1 MWHVGAFAISFT
13 LCFAVIMAI
22 GGAAERTSAIV
33 QGSAYFATFAATDL
47 VMDHSYH
54 GVMIKFLIVDSV
66 LLLVLFVLSLVTTRF
81 WPLWVAAIQLLS
93 VLAHLIRAVD
103 AQMLPAGYYAVVAL
117 SAWPMIGLTLI
128 GAIRHHQRRA
138 RFGIDPSFM
147 TYWRRS
153 TRNVPGIGAPPSSQ
167 STDRSLR
174 PSGAGNAER
183 YAR

>member
-13 LCFAVIMAI
+13 VCFVVIMVI
-22 GGAAERTSAIV
+22 GGAAERTSAIA
-33 QGSAYFATFAATDL
+33 QGSAYLATLAATGL

-81 WPLWVAAIQLLS
+81 WTLWVAAIQLLG

-103 AQMLPAGYYAVVAL
+103 AQMLPEGYYAVVAL

-147 TYWRRS
+147 TYWHRL
-153 TRNVPGIGAPPSSQ
+153 TRTMPGIGATPCLPN
-167 STDRSLR
+167 TDRSLR
-174 PSGAGNAER
+174 PSGAGNAGR